1 MRTALADCEGSVVAE
16 VLPGNLKA
24 LSYYKNRGFKIVE
37 EKEGVLEGN
46 EDFRAVG
53 FIMQYEKIG

>member
-53 FIMQYEKIG
+53 FIM